1 MDTHKETIFTGS
13 EVVETGKQAEG
24 RKKNSTL
31 QAIQRLSR
39 GYSQSDT
46 QQQPTQ
52 SQRKKQPNAH

>member
-52 SQRKKQPNAH
+52 SQRTT